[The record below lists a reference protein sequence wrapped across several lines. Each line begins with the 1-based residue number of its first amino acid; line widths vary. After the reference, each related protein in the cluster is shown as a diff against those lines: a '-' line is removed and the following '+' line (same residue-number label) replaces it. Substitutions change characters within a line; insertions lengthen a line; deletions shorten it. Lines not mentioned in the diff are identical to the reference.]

1 MKAIAWWVQLIL
13 AAIFALI
20 GAVLLTLI
28 APWAFVGQGPPEYS
42 VVALCAS
49 PLVVTALLVFT
60 AIITLR
66 SSAPKYPPS
75 DAENQS

>member
-28 APWAFVGQGPPEYS
+28 APWAFVGQGPPE
-42 VVALCAS
+42 
-49 PLVVTALLVFT
+49 
-60 AIITLR
+60 
-66 SSAPKYPPS
+66 
-75 DAENQS
+75 